1 MRPEILLNHVP
12 RTCRLYRKQ
21 LPGTVPKTTGQRH
34 GSRPTDL
41 PRPLIPLAIPGG
53 VNRIGIEPSVRTV
66 VLNPQV
72 GAVVPAD
79 VPINATFRQR
89 VSAWIVPNGKE
100 VHLTIRNARS
110 KPPTKIQTP

>member
-1 MRPEILLNHVP
+1 MHPERAVCIGSSYQGL
-12 RTCRLYRKQ
+12 CRKRRAKGMGLDQ
-21 LPGTVPKTTGQRH
+21 L
-34 GSRPTDL
+34 DL
-41 PRPLIPLAIPGG
+41 PRPLIPLAIPSG

-110 KPPTKIQTP
+110 KPPTMIQTP